1 MATIH
6 DIRGIDMKRQFGVQ
20 ALLGS
25 AVAITMCVAGSAL
38 TEAQTPLTI
47 DSARITISGTSNIHA
62 YTASTSSVRV
72 LRAQF
77 AGPFDGPDLWANA
90 LKPGGIEAFDVAI
103 PAATLTSPREG
114 LDKNMH
120 KALEVIDHPDIVFH
134 LLRLEP
140 RSGTAG
146 GLRAI
151 GVLQIVGVKREVAID
166 ITTERKGSN
175 LSVQGQVQF
184 LMTDFGIKPP
194 VAMLGMLKTD
204 PKVTVTFETVIATP
218 IT

>member
-1 MATIH
+1 
-6 DIRGIDMKRQFGVQ
+6 MKRRFGNT

-25 AVAITMCVAGSAL
+25 AIAITMYAAGGAL
-38 TEAQTPLTI
+38 AGAQTPLTI

-62 YTASTSSVRV
+62 YTASTTTVRV
-72 LRAQF
+72 TRAQF
-77 AGPFDGPDLWANA
+77 AGPLEGSDLWASA
-90 LKPGGIEAFDVAI
+90 LKPGGMEAFEITI
-103 PAATLTSPREG
+103 PASTLTSPREG

-120 KALEVIDHPDIVFH
+120 KALQVTAHPDIVFR

-140 RSGTAG
+140 GTGTPAA
-146 GLRAI
+146 LRAI
-151 GVLQIVGVKREVAID
+151 GVLRVAGVEREVTLD
-166 ITTERKGSN
+166 ITTERKGST
-175 LSVQGQVQF
+175 LSVQGRVQF

-204 PKVTVTFETVIATP
+204 PKVTVSFETVLATP

>member
-1 MATIH
+1 
-6 DIRGIDMKRQFGVQ
+6 MKRRFGVT
-20 ALLGS
+20 ALLSS
-25 AVAITMCVAGSAL
+25 AIAITMFAAGGAI
-38 TEAQTPLTI
+38 EGAQTPLTI

-62 YTASTSSVRV
+62 YTASTTTVRV
-72 LRAQF
+72 ARAQV
-77 AGPFDGPDLWANA
+77 AGPLEAADLWTNA
-90 LKPGGIEAFDVAI
+90 LKPGGLEAFDVTI

-120 KALEVIDHPDIVFH
+120 KALQVKAYPDIVFR

-140 RSGTAG
+140 RSGTPGA
-146 GLRAI
+146 LRAV
-151 GVLQIVGVKREVAID
+151 GVLQIVGVEREVALD
-166 ITTERKGSN
+166 ITTERKASN
-175 LSVQGQVQF
+175 LTVQGQVQF

-204 PKVTVTFETVIATP
+204 PKVTVTFEAVIAIP